1 MRLVECA
8 IELISVK
15 RVRCGKA
22 NNGAKPC
29 GISRPDAVVATA
41 PTFSKG
47 MSMRAA
53 DIMTTSV
60 ITADPEMTVRDA
72 AKTMVLGHISGM
84 PVINETGRLVG
95 MVTEGDLLH
104 RQEIGTGFKHRA
116 WWLELLSSTRELAS
130 QYIKEHAGK
139 VKDVMSTEVVT
150 VDENCTVAE
159 LAELLERR
167 RIKRVPVMRDG
178 KVVGLISR
186 ANLLRAIVTLAPEP
200 PAPVDHNDAWIRNAI
215 VLAMKGQRWA
225 VAPENVIVKEGVVHL
240 WGVVMSEEE
249 RQAARIAAENVEGV
263 KKVVSHL
270 EFPVVMPA
278 A

>member
-1 MRLVECA
+1 
-8 IELISVK
+8 
-15 RVRCGKA
+15 
-22 NNGAKPC
+22 
-29 GISRPDAVVATA
+29 
-41 PTFSKG
+41 
-47 MSMRAA
+47 MRAA

-60 ITADPEMTVRDA
+60 ISADPEMTVRDA
-72 AKTMVLGHISGM
+72 ARTMVLRNISGM

-104 RQEIGTGFKHRA
+104 RQEIGTGSKHRA
-116 WWLELLSSTRELAS
+116 WWLEMLSSTRELAS
-130 QYIKEHAGK
+130 KYVKEHAAK

-150 VDENCTVAE
+150 VKEDCTVAE

-186 ANLLRAIVTLAPEP
+186 ANLLRAIVTLAPEQ
-200 PAPVDHNDAWIRNAI
+200 PAPIDHNDSWIRNAI
-215 VLAMKGQRWA
+215 VQAMKGERWA
-225 VAPENVIVKEGVVHL
+225 VASENVIVKEGIVHL

-249 RQAARIAAENVEGV
+249 RQAARVAAENVEGV